1 MTTTIRAAA
10 PDDLAAIVDSE
21 AAGFP
26 EDPWGEGLVGE
37 GVAGLLPTIGYLVL
51 EQDGE
56 VVGHAVV
63 SVAAEDAELQRI
75 AVDTA
80 HRGRGLGGLLLDG
93 CLADAARRGAER
105 LILEVRET
113 NAPAL
118 ALYAAAGFTELGRR
132 ERYYRDGS
140 TAVVLSRSLE
150 VTP

>member
-1 MTTTIRAAA
+1 MSIRTATSA
-10 PDDLAAIVDSE
+10 DLAAIVASE
-21 AAGFP
+21 ATGFP
-26 EDPWGEGLVGE
+26 EDPWGENLVAE

-51 EQDGE
+51 EQDEE

-75 AVDTA
+75 AIDPT
-80 HRGRGLGGLLLDG
+80 HRGRGLGRQLLDA

-118 ALYAAAGFTELGRR
+118 ALYRAAGFTELARR

-140 TAVVLSRSLE
+140 TAVVLSRTLE
-150 VTP
+150 DL